1 MLVSHREAMTTW
13 QVPKLLKTAQI
24 WSFSSIPTA
33 ETRNVL
39 PFKSYQ
45 CLLLALLEETAQKW
59 DHELRLPTERA
70 LPRTLI

>member
-13 QVPKLLKTAQI
+13 QVPKLLKAAQI
-24 WSFSSIPTA
+24 GSFLSIPKA
-33 ETRNVL
+33 ETRSVL

-45 CLLLALLEETAQKW
+45 CLLLALLEETTQKW